1 MGYIRHLLMKRF
13 LLLLPAILFA
23 SSLLAQK
30 ITGTVTDDKGAPLAF
45 ASITVKG
52 TNKGAVANSTGKFS
66 IPLEAGTYQVVCQY
80 VGYTRQQKEVVVEG
94 ASTEVNFALK
104 LQELNL
110 QEVVIKQGEDPALR
124 IIREAIKKRDFYNDQ
139 VDSFTVDVY
148 IKGQLRTRSIPDKVL
163 GRKVDRKEL
172 MEDGFD
178 SSGKGIL
185 FLSESV
191 TKVAYKRP
199 NKIRYDVVSSRQ
211 SGGGFGLNF
220 PFFINFY
227 TNNVNIFRNSINPR
241 GLISPIADGALHYY
255 KFRYEGNFFEGDK
268 MIDRIRVT
276 PKRRFE
282 PCFEGYIQIV
292 DGEWRIHSLDLKVM
306 KENQLELLDTLRIT
320 QIQTPVAANI
330 WRTQNQVLYLSAKFL
345 GVDFTGNFLNVYT
358 NYNLD
363 PSFQPKTFGRT
374 IMKYDT
380 AFNKKDSSYWASV
393 RPLALEA
400 DEKKDFQFKD
410 SVSRYYRDSMYS
422 QRNIDSLRKKQR
434 QKPIELKDLLFGMG
448 GINRT
453 IYSRKAFI
461 DYHVDALVPM
471 HVNFNTV
478 EGLNLTLNQTLNISP
493 RKGNLRYLLESNSRY
508 GFSNRHFNS
517 FAALTIKPKR
527 GDYRNQYLTLSG
539 GTRVQQINRDNPI
552 KPLINTLFTL
562 FSKENYMKIYENTFG
577 RVEYNNRLENGLR
590 WNVSANWEQR
600 RPLENTTNY
609 SWGKKGRT
617 YLPNHPYELAG
628 IPFERH
634 TALVAELTLSY
645 QPGQRY
651 IEFPN
656 NKVPIGS
663 NMPVFELRY
672 AKGLPDV
679 LNSVADFDKW
689 RFSVYDDL
697 NLKIGGLFRY
707 RLSVGGFLN
716 NKRVDLPDFT
726 HFIGNQI
733 FDASPYLNSFQLA
746 PYYRYSNTE
755 PLYGVAHLEHHFNG
769 LLTNKIPL
777 FNRLKWHLVGAG
789 NAFYVNRNNYYVEA
803 SLGLE
808 NILKIFRVDFVTA
821 YQTQPGNS
829 FGIRVGMGGIFGG
842 MIERSL
848 NR

>member
-1 MGYIRHLLMKRF
+1 MKRIILLSAF
-13 LLLLPAILFA
+13 LLLQV
-23 SSLLAQK
+23 LAWAGK
-30 ITGTVTDDKGAPLAF
+30 ITGIVTDDKGAPLAF

-52 TNKGAVANSTGKFS
+52 TGKGAVANSLGKYS
-66 IPLEAGTYQVVCQY
+66 LELPAGTYLVTCQY
-80 VGYTRQQKEVVVEG
+80 VGYTRQEKEITVSDGSQEM
-94 ASTEVNFALK
+94 NFTLK
-104 LQELNL
+104 LQELNM
-110 QEVVIKQGEDPALR
+110 QEVVIRQGEDPALK
-124 IIREAIKKRDFYNDQ
+124 IMREAIRKRDFYNDQ
-139 VDSFTVDVY
+139 IDSFTVDVY

-163 GRKVDRKEL
+163 GTKVDRKEL

-178 SSGKGIL
+178 SLGRGIL
-185 FLSESV
+185 FLSESI

-199 NKIRYDVVSSRQ
+199 NKVRYDVISSRQ

-227 TNNVNIFRNSINPR
+227 TNNVAIFQQTLNPR
-241 GLISPIADGALHYY
+241 GVISPVADGALHYY
-255 KFRYEGNFFEGDK
+255 RFRYEGNFFEGDK
-268 MIDRIRVT
+268 MINRIRVT
-276 PKRRFE
+276 PKRKFE

-306 KENQLELLDTLRIT
+306 KENQLELVDTLRIT
-320 QIQTPVAANI
+320 QIHTPVAANV

-363 PSFQPKTFGRT
+363 PAFQPKTFGRT

-380 AFNKKDSSYWASV
+380 AFNKKDSMYWDQV
-393 RPLALEA
+393 RPLALEP
-400 DEKKDFQFKD
+400 DEKKDFKFKD
-410 SVSRYYRDSMYS
+410 SVSRYYRDSLYS
-422 QRNIDSLRKKQR
+422 KRNIDSLRKKQR
-434 QKPIELKDLLFGMG
+434 QEPLELKNLLFGIS

-453 IYSRKAFI
+453 IYSKNAFI
-461 DYHVDALVPM
+461 DYHVDALFPM
-471 HVNFNTV
+471 HTHFNTV
-478 EGLNLTLNQTLNISP
+478 EGLNLTLNQSLNISP
-493 RKGNLRYLLESNSRY
+493 RKGNLRYVLESNTRY
-508 GFSNRHFNS
+508 GFSNRHWNAFGG
-517 FAALTIKPKR
+517 LTIRPKR
-527 GDYRNQYLTLSG
+527 SDYRNQYLMLSG

-552 KPLINTLFTL
+552 RPLYNTFFTL
-562 FSKENYMKIYENTFG
+562 LDKTNYMKIYENTFG
-577 RVEYNNRLENGLR
+577 RIEYNNRLENGLR
-590 WNVSANWEQR
+590 WNVSANWERR

-609 SWGKKGRT
+609 SWGKKSRT
-617 YLPNHPYELAG
+617 YLPNHPFELAA

-634 TALVAELTLSY
+634 TALVTELTLSY

-663 NMPVFELRY
+663 NMPTFELRY
-672 AKGLPDV
+672 AKGLPNV
-679 LNSVADFDKW
+679 LSSVADFDKW
-689 RFSVYDDL
+689 RLSMYDDM

-707 RLSVGGFLN
+707 RLSVGGFFN
-716 NKRVDLPDFT
+716 NRRVDLPDFT

-803 SLGLE
+803 SIGLE

-829 FGIRVGMGGIFGG
+829 FGVRIGMGGIFGG
-842 MIERSL
+842 MIERNL